1 MLSPSSK
8 MNGGHLTLYLVNLLY
23 YINSKLCK
31 YNAKCKFLDI
41 ELKKKRVFFLYIII
55 MSHISHIDT

>member
-41 ELKKKRVFFLYIII
+41 ELKKKRVFFYV
-55 MSHISHIDT
+55 

>member
-31 YNAKCKFLDI
+31 YYAKCKFLDI
-41 ELKKKRVFFLYIII
+41 ELKKKRIFFFIII